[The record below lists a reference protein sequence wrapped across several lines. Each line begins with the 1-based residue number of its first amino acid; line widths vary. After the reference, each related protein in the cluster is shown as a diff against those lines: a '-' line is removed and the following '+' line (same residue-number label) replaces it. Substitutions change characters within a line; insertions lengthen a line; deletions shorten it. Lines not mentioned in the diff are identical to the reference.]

1 MKYVLRF
8 LIAVI
13 ACLIGYG
20 FYLNHQAFQ
29 AGDKYVG
36 VGVLILGFVLMPLFI
51 FHRYKNKKIEDFM
64 FKNDQKKDTV

>member
-8 LIAVI
+8 LVILI

-20 FYLNHQAFQ
+20 FYMNHQAFQ

-51 FHRYKNKKIEDFM
+51 FHRFKNKKIEDYM
-64 FKNDQKKDTV
+64 IKNNHEKDTV